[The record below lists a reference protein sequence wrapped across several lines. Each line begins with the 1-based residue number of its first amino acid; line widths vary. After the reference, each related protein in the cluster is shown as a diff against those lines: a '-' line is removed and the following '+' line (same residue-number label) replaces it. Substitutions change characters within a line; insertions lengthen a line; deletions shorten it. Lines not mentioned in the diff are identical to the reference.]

1 MKANLTAPVTPVP
14 APAKEI
20 QLLPLIITVA
30 IGLII
35 WFIPPP
41 EGVKPDAWHLLAI
54 FLATIIGI
62 ILKAASMGTLCM
74 IAIALV
80 ALTGVL
86 APGNPAKSITLALRS
101 FGDKVIWL
109 IGISFFIA
117 RGFIKTGLGSRI
129 AYIFIKL
136 FGKSPLGLAYSL
148 GAADLM
154 LAPAI
159 PSNTARGGGIIY
171 PIMKSM
177 SMSLGSMP
185 DKPETHRKVGSYL
198 TLNSYYM
205 NLVTSAIFLTGTASN
220 PMCQKFAADMGIHF
234 SWMSWFWAAIVP
246 GIASMIIIPF
256 FLYKIFP
263 PELKTT
269 PEAPAMATEKL
280 KEMGAIKKN
289 EWLMLLAFVILLVLW
304 VTGDLFKIDA
314 TTTAFIGLSILL
326 LTQVLTWEDVKAEK
340 GAWDTIVWFA
350 TLVMMAGSL
359 NELGFIPWFGHLI
372 QTQLL
377 GLSWSVAFPIIIV
390 VYFLSHYLFASATAH
405 VAAMYAALLAVGV
418 AMGVPP
424 LLLALML
431 GFTGSLYG
439 TLTHYAHGPA
449 PVFFGSGYVD
459 VKRWWTMGIIIGI
472 ALLIIWMG
480 LGGLWWKVTGVY

>member
-1 MKANLTAPVTPVP
+1 MTANPTAPVKPVAL
-14 APAKEI
+14 APKEI
-20 QLLPLIITVA
+20 QLVPLIITVA

-35 WFIPPP
+35 WFIPAP
-41 EGVKPDAWHLLAI
+41 EGVKPEAWHLLAI

-74 IAIALV
+74 MAIALV

-86 APGNPAKSITLALRS
+86 APGNPGKSITLALRS

-148 GAADLM
+148 GAADLI

-185 DKPETHRKVGSYL
+185 DRPETHRKVGSYL

-205 NLVTSAIFLTGTASN
+205 NLITSAMFLTGTASN

-234 SWMSWFWAAIVP
+234 SWMSWFWAAIIP
-246 GIASMIIIPF
+246 GIASIILIPF
-256 FLYKIFP
+256 ILYKIFP
-263 PELKTT
+263 PELKKT
-269 PEAPAMATEKL
+269 PEAPAMAVEKL
-280 KEMGAIKKN
+280 KEMGAITKN
-289 EWLMLLAFVILLVLW
+289 EWLMLMAFVILLVLW
-304 VTGDLFKIDA
+304 VTGDLLKIDA
-314 TTTAFIGLSILL
+314 TTTAFIGLTILL

-372 QTQLL
+372 QVQLL
-377 GLSWSVAFPIIIV
+377 GLSWSIAFPIIIV

-431 GFTGSLYG
+431 GFTGSLFG
-439 TLTHYAHGPA
+439 TITHYAHGPA

-459 VKRWWTMGIIIGI
+459 VKSWWIMGLVIGI
-472 ALLIIWMG
+472 ALLLIWMG
-480 LGGLWWKVTGVY
+480 LGGLWWKVSGIY

>member
-1 MKANLTAPVTPVP
+1 MKSTKTLPAAAVTLPK
-14 APAKEI
+14 KEI
-20 QLLPLIITVA
+20 QPVQLLITVA
-30 IGLII
+30 IGLVI
-35 WFIPPP
+35 WFIPAPA
-41 EGVKPDAWHLLAI
+41 GVKPEAWHLLAI

-74 IAIALV
+74 MAIALV
-80 ALTGVL
+80 AVTGIL
-86 APGNPAKSITLALRS
+86 APGNPGKSITLALSS

-129 AYIFIKL
+129 AYVFIRL

-148 GAADLM
+148 GAADLI

-171 PIMKSM
+171 PIMKSTA
-177 SMSLGSMP
+177 MSLGSMP
-185 DKPETHRKVGSYL
+185 DKPETHRKVGAYL

-205 NLVTSAIFLTGTASN
+205 NLIGSAMFLTGTASN
-220 PMCQKFAADMGIHF
+220 PMCQKFAADMGIHIT
-234 SWMSWFWAAIVP
+234 WMSWFWAAIVP
-246 GIASMIIIPF
+246 GLASVLIIPYL
-256 FLYKIFP
+256 LYKIYP
-263 PELKTT
+263 PELRKT
-269 PEAPAMATEKL
+269 PEAPAMAIAKL
-280 KEMGAIKKN
+280 KEMGKVTKN
-289 EWLMLLAFVILLVLW
+289 EWLMLMAFIILLVLW

-314 TTTAFIGLSILL
+314 TTTAFIGLTVLL

-350 TLVMMAGSL
+350 TLVMMAGAL
-359 NELGFIPWFGHLI
+359 NSLGFIPWFGHLI
-372 QTQLL
+372 QAKLM
-377 GLSWSVAFPIIIV
+377 GLSWTFAFPIIIA

-424 LLLALML
+424 MLLALML

-439 TLTHYAHGPA
+439 TLTQYAHGPA

-459 VKRWWTMGIIIGI
+459 VKHWWTMGLIIGVTF
-472 ALLIIWMG
+472 LVIWMG
-480 LGGLWWKVTGVY
+480 LGGLWWKVTGIY

>member
-1 MKANLTAPVTPVP
+1 MTQLNSTAPPETVPVP
-14 APAKEI
+14 IKKEI
-20 QLLPLIITVA
+20 QIVPLAVTLVF
-30 IGLII
+30 GLII
-35 WFIPPP
+35 WFIPAPS
-41 EGVKPDAWHLLAI
+41 GVKPEAWHLLAI
-54 FLATIIGI
+54 FLATILGI

-74 IAIALV
+74 LAIAMV
-80 ALTGVL
+80 ALTGIL
-86 APGNPAKSITLALRS
+86 APGDPAKSISLALRS

-117 RGFIKTGLGSRI
+117 RGFIKTGLGSRV

-148 GAADLM
+148 GAADLI

-185 DKPETHRKVGSYL
+185 DKPETHRKVGAYL

-205 NLVTSAIFLTGTASN
+205 NLIASAMFLTGTASN
-220 PMCQKFAADMGIHF
+220 PMCQKFAADLGIHI

-246 GIASMIIIPF
+246 GLASILLIPLLLF
-256 FLYKIFP
+256 KVFP
-263 PELKTT
+263 PELKKTT
-269 PEAPAMATEKL
+269 EAPA
-280 KEMGAIKKN
+280 I
-289 EWLMLLAFVILLVLW
+289 ILLVLW
-304 VTGDLFKIDA
+304 MTGDIFKIDA
-314 TTTAFIGLSILL
+314 TTTAFIGLTILL
-326 LTQVLTWEDVKAEK
+326 LTQVLTWEDIKGEKA
-340 GAWDTIVWFA
+340 AWDTIVWFA

-359 NELGFIPWFGHLI
+359 NDLGFIPWFGKLI

-377 GLSWSVAFPIIIV
+377 GLSWTMAFPIIIL
-390 VYFLSHYLFASATAH
+390 VYFFSHYLFASATAH

-431 GFTGSLYG
+431 GFTGSIYG
-439 TLTHYAHGPA
+439 TLTHYAHGTA

-459 VKRWWTMGIIIGI
+459 VKHWWTTGLIIGV
-472 ALLIIWMG
+472 ALLLIWMG
-480 LGGLWWKVTGVY
+480 LGGLWWKFTGIY